1 MNNNHYKLLVLN
13 YREEYIL
20 TKTVAMPADTNTN
33 GDIFGGW
40 LLSQMDVAGGILAS
54 KVAKGRVATVAIEGM
69 KFLLPVKVGDTV
81 TCYGKV
87 EKIGKTSIIVLL
99 RVTAES
105 WKNSDLKEV
114 TNGKFIYVAID
125 SKGMPR
131 EIAT

>member
-1 MNNNHYKLLVLN
+1 MKYNK
-13 YREEYIL
+13 EYIL

-54 KVAKGRVATVAIEGM
+54 KIAKGRVATVAIDGM

-81 TCYGKV
+81 SCYGKL
-87 EKIGKTSIIVLL
+87 ERLGETSISILL
-99 RVTAES
+99 RVTTES
-105 WKNSDLKEV
+105 WRNNNLKEV

-125 SKGMPR
+125 SEGKPR
-131 EIAT
+131 KLPHKNKY

>member
-1 MNNNHYKLLVLN
+1 MKSNK
-13 YREEYIL
+13 EYIL

-54 KVAKGRVATVAIEGM
+54 KVANGRVATVAIEGM

-81 TCYGKV
+81 SCHGKV
-87 EKIGKTSIIVLL
+87 EKIGKTSIIILL
-99 RVTAES
+99 RVTTES
-105 WKNSDLKEV
+105 WKNNKQKEV

-125 SKGMPR
+125 SKGKPR
-131 EIAT
+131 ELPQ

>member
-1 MNNNHYKLLVLN
+1 LKYNK
-13 YREEYIL
+13 EYIL

-54 KVAKGRVATVAIEGM
+54 KIAKGRVATVAIDGM

-81 TCYGKV
+81 SCYGKL
-87 EKIGKTSIIVLL
+87 ERLGETSISILL
-99 RVTAES
+99 RVTTES
-105 WKNSDLKEV
+105 WRNNNLKEV

-125 SKGMPR
+125 SEGKPR
-131 EIAT
+131 KLPHKNKY

>member
-1 MNNNHYKLLVLN
+1 MNKNK
-13 YREEYIL
+13 EYIL

-54 KVAKGRVATVAIEGM
+54 KIAKGRVATVAIEGM

-81 TCYGKV
+81 TCYGKL
-87 EKIGKTSIIVLL
+87 EKAGKTSISILL
-99 RVTAES
+99 RVTTES

-125 SKGMPR
+125 SEGKPR
-131 EIAT
+131 ELPH

>member
-1 MNNNHYKLLVLN
+1 
-13 YREEYIL
+13 
-20 TKTVAMPADTNTN
+20 MPADTNTN

-54 KVAKGRVATVAIEGM
+54 KIAKGRVATVAIEGM

-81 TCYGKV
+81 TCYGKL
-87 EKIGKTSIIVLL
+87 EKLGKTSISILL
-99 RVTAES
+99 RVTTES

-125 SKGMPR
+125 SAGKPR
-131 EIAT
+131 QLPKINK